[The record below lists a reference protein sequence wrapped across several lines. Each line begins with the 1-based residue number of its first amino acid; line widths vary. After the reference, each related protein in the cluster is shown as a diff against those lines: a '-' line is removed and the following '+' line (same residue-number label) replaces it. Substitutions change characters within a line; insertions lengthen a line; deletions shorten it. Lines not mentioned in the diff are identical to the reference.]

1 MKFNKNGFW
10 IAAGVIAVGF
20 LVIGLILGNTLTTA
34 TDSARIHYDLVEF
47 SDAFAEIAERA
58 NPSVVNITCTG
69 INDVG
74 PSIDLFPGDDD
85 DRDPYDDLDKRYG
98 YGSGVIIDP
107 SGYILTSSHVVE
119 SASKI
124 EVKLSDNQEFIAD
137 MVGQD
142 KETDLALIKVE
153 AKNPLP
159 AAPMGDSDKLRP
171 GQWVMAIG
179 NPFVYDHT
187 VTVGVI
193 SALNRKLG
201 TTIFDN
207 FIQTDAAINFGNSG
221 GPLLNIKGEVIGIN
235 TLISSQ
241 GTGIGFSIPIN
252 MAKDILPQLKEK
264 GRVSRGYLG
273 LVPQE
278 ITAELQKSLELSSRE
293 GVIVSSIQK
302 GAPAETAGF
311 QRYDVIQEIDGKKV
325 ASEDEFRKWI
335 AQTPPGKQIKV
346 KILRDKKQM
355 ELTALVGERSE
366 SASAPV
372 LPNKDVQDNVGM
384 KVGEMSSELRRQLNL
399 DPNLKGIVVLA
410 IKPGEA
416 AEEAGLQ
423 KGDVILEANKKP
435 VENAAQF
442 EKLISDAKKGDVVL
456 LYILRGSS
464 YNFLTLTIR

>member
-1 MKFNKNGFW
+1 M
-10 IAAGVIAVGF
+10 
-20 LVIGLILGNTLTTA
+20 
-34 TDSARIHYDLVEF
+34 
-47 SDAFAEIAERA
+47 

-69 INDVG
+69 TQDMS
-74 PSIDLFPGDDD
+74 SIELLPDENQ
-85 DRDPYDDLDKRYG
+85 RDPFDDMDKNYG

-119 SASKI
+119 SATKI
-124 EVKLSDNQEFIAD
+124 EVKLSNNQEFVAN

-142 KETDLALIKVE
+142 KETDLALIKVSSQS
-153 AKNPLP
+153 ALP
-159 AAPMGDSDKLRP
+159 AALLGDSDRLRP

-252 MAKDILPQLKEK
+252 MAKEILPQLKEK
-264 GRVSRGYLG
+264 GRVSRGFLG

-278 ITAELQKSLELSSRE
+278 ITPELQKSLGLASKE

-302 GAPAETAGF
+302 GAPADIAGF
-311 QRYDVIQEIDGKKV
+311 QRYDVIQEIDGQKV
-325 ASEDEFRKWI
+325 ESEDEFRKWI
-335 AQTPPGKQIKV
+335 AQTSPGARVKV
-346 KILRDKKQM
+346 KVLRDNKLI
-355 ELTALVGERSE
+355 ELQTSVGERPDS
-366 SASAPV
+366 SAVPI
-372 LPNKDVQDNVGM
+372 LPDNDIQDRLGM
-384 KVGEMSSELRRQLNL
+384 KVGELSVEMRRQLNL
-399 DPNLKGIVVLA
+399 ESNVKGIVVLGV
-410 IKPGEA
+410 KPGQA
-416 AEEAGLQ
+416 ADEAGLQ
-423 KGDVILEANKKP
+423 KGDVILEINKKP
-435 VENAAQF
+435 VESAGQF
-442 EKLISDAKKGDVVL
+442 EKLITDSKTGDVLL

-464 YNFLTLTIR
+464 FNFLTLTIR

>member
-1 MKFNKNGFW
+1 MS
-10 IAAGVIAVGF
+10 
-20 LVIGLILGNTLTTA
+20 TA
-34 TDSARIHYDLVEF
+34 TDTTRTHYDLVEF
-47 SDAFAEIAERA
+47 SDAFAEIAERV

-69 INDVG
+69 VNEMGGAMELLPNDDEEG
-74 PSIDLFPGDDD
+74 
-85 DRDPYDDLDKRYG
+85 PYDDLDKRYG

-107 SGYILTSSHVVE
+107 SGYILTSNHVVE

-124 EVKLSDNQEFIAD
+124 EVKLSDNQEFVAR
-137 MVGQD
+137 MVGHD

-153 AKNPLP
+153 AQKPLP
-159 AAPMGDSDKLRP
+159 TAPMGDSDILRP

-193 SALNRKLG
+193 SALHRKLG
-201 TTIFDN
+201 TTVFDN

-252 MAKDILPQLKEK
+252 MARDIIPELKEK
-264 GRVSRGYLG
+264 GKVSRGYLG

-278 ITAELQKSLELSSRE
+278 ITPELQKSLGLSSKQ

-302 GAPAETAGF
+302 GAPADAAGF
-311 QRYDVIQEIDGKKV
+311 QRYDVIVEIDGSKIE
-325 ASEDEFRKWI
+325 SEDQFRRWI
-335 AQTPPGKQIKV
+335 AQTTPGKVVKV
-346 KILRDKKQM
+346 KVLRDNKIV
-355 ELTALVGERSE
+355 ELQATVGERPDT
-366 SASAPV
+366 AALPQ
-372 LPNKDVQDNVGM
+372 LPNKDIQDALGM
-384 KVGEMSSELRRQLNL
+384 KVGDLTAEMRRQLNL
-399 DPNLKGIVVLA
+399 EANTKGIVVLGVKA
-410 IKPGEA
+410 GDA
-416 AEEAGLQ
+416 ADEAGLQ

-442 EKLISDAKKGDVVL
+442 EKLISAAKTGDVLL
-456 LYILRGSS
+456 LYILRESS
-464 YNFLTLTIR
+464 YSFLTLTVR

>member
-10 IAAGVIAVGF
+10 IAAGIIAVGC
-20 LVIGLILGNTLTTA
+20 LVIGLLLGNTLTTA

-69 INDVG
+69 IDDVG

-85 DRDPYDDLDKRYG
+85 DRDPYGDLDKRYG

-107 SGYILTSSHVVE
+107 SGYILTSNHVVE
-119 SASKI
+119 SATKI
-124 EVKLSDNQEFIAD
+124 EVKLSDNQEFVAD

-252 MAKDILPQLKEK
+252 MAKEILPQLKEK
-264 GRVSRGYLG
+264 GKVSRGYLG

-278 ITAELQKSLELSSRE
+278 ITPELKKSLELSSKE

-302 GAPAETAGF
+302 GAPAESAGF

-325 ASEDEFRKWI
+325 ISEDEFRRWI

-355 ELTALVGERSE
+355 ELKVLVGERSE
-366 SASAPV
+366 SASTPV
-372 LPNKDVQDNVGM
+372 LPNKDVHDTVGM
-384 KVGEMSSELRRQLNL
+384 KVGELSAELRRQLNL
-399 DPNLKGIVVLA
+399 DSN
-410 IKPGEA
+410 
-416 AEEAGLQ
+416 
-423 KGDVILEANKKP
+423 
-435 VENAAQF
+435 
-442 EKLISDAKKGDVVL
+442 
-456 LYILRGSS
+456 
-464 YNFLTLTIR
+464 